1 MTYPSQTIRV
11 LDPGIGF
18 VDVTG
23 DSPFK
28 FGCSTGGTAAVG
40 QLIAISQPNTV
51 RAALGFGDLAD
62 DVAKTLNE
70 RGGPVLCMKGSGST
84 AGTRSA
90 VTQTGSASP
99 PAITIAGTP
108 TMRISAQVRV
118 KVGGALGTAQ
128 FDYTLDNWAPTVVEP
143 TRSTQR
149 VIPSGGTFVIP
160 NTGITL
166 TFAAGTYV
174 KDDSYTFTCEPAHLN
189 ASDVGNVFTAAL
201 AQAGFNPKIWHCT
214 DSYTTATEAGA
225 VATAF
230 GTQLQGA
237 ASSFRFGG
245 GFIDLGSADTAANAK
260 TARASISDTRISTCY
275 GYDLTAAI
283 LPFEGY
289 GYRYS
294 SCAGVLS
301 ARAARLIPSSAL
313 SRFAEGSLGGTKWV
327 AFDGATDAT
336 VDAAGI
342 STLKSYS
349 GAGSAYYPGNGLMA
363 APPGSDFQKWQYRRL
378 MDIACSAAYFAMLPY
393 LDDDVRTNADGT
405 IHTKDADQI
414 DTALAEAMA
423 AALLRPLNARGRPGL
438 VSAVGAAVD
447 RTNNVNLTSELITNI
462 GIRPRGYASTIT
474 QNIGYSIN
482 VVGA

>member
-18 VDVTG
+18 VDVAG

-28 FGCSTGGTAAVG
+28 FGFSTGGTAAAG
-40 QLIAISQPNTV
+40 QLIAVSQPNAV

-70 RGGPVLCMKGSGST
+70 RGGPVLCMKGAGST
-84 AGTRSA
+84 AAVNSA
-90 VTQTGSASP
+90 VTKVGV
-99 PAITIAGTP
+99 GTP
-108 TMRISAQVRV
+108 TPTITGTATMRISAQIRV
-118 KVGGALGTAQ
+118 KVGGPLGTAQ

-149 VIPSGGTFVIP
+149 VVPSGGTFGIP
-160 NTGITL
+160 NSGITV
-166 TFAAGTYV
+166 TFPAGTYV
-174 KDDSYTFTCEPAHLN
+174 KDDYYTFTCEPAHLN
-189 ASDVGNVFTAAL
+189 ASDVGNVFLAAL

-230 GTQLQGA
+230 GTQMQGA
-237 ASSFRFGG
+237 AAAFRFGG
-245 GFIDLGSADTAANAK
+245 GFIDLGSADTTTNAK
-260 TARASISDTRISTCY
+260 TARASISDTRIATCY

-294 SCAGVLS
+294 SCAGSLS

-313 SRFAEGSLGGTKWV
+313 SRFSEGSLGGTKWV
-327 AFDGATDAT
+327 SFDGNNDAT

-342 STLKSYS
+342 STLKSYA
-349 GAGSAYYPGNGLMA
+349 GAGAAYYPGNGLMA

-414 DTALAEAMA
+414 DTALGEAMA

-438 VSAVGAAVD
+438 VSAVGSRVD
-447 RTNNVNLTSELITNI
+447 RTNNVNATSELITNI
-462 GIRPRGYASTIT
+462 GIRPRGYASLIT